1 MNTLST
7 RCCIAGGGPAGLMLG
22 YLLARAGI
30 DVVVLEKHR
39 DFLRDFRGDT
49 VHPSTLEVMYELGVL
64 DEFLARPHQ
73 EFPKLVV
80 QVGDT
85 TLEAA
90 DFTHLPTHCKFLVL
104 MPQWDFLDFLA
115 GKARGL
121 PSFRLIMQ
129 AAVEK
134 LIEEHGGV
142 AGVRAAT
149 PDGPLEIRAELVV
162 GADGRSSVVRRQA
175 GLEIDDLGAPMDVLW
190 FRLSKAPTD
199 PEPTFRVIPGAFLVT
214 LDRGDYWQCGL
225 VIAKGSFD
233 AIRSRGLEAFGKELV
248 AIAAFLADRVEELH
262 DWNQVSL
269 LTVKVDRL
277 RTWCRP
283 GLLCIGDAAHA
294 MSPVGGI
301 GINLA
306 IQDAVAA
313 ANVLAPAMRGG
324 RPPTMRALRSVQRG
338 RQAATVLTQSFQVA
352 VQNNV
357 LVRLLRGEASPS
369 APWPVRL
376 LKRYS
381 MLRRIPAYVIGV
393 GFRPE
398 HVRPDL
404 FATSA
409 S

>member
-1 MNTLST
+1 
-7 RCCIAGGGPAGLMLG
+7 
-22 YLLARAGI
+22 
-30 DVVVLEKHR
+30 V
-39 DFLRDFRGDT
+39 
-49 VHPSTLEVMYELGVL
+49 
-64 DEFLARPHQ
+64 
-73 EFPKLVV
+73 
-80 QVGDT
+80 
-85 TLEAA
+85 EAA

-129 AAVEK
+129 AAVEE

-248 AIAAFLADRVEELH
+248 AIAAFLADRVDELH